1 MTEEEEIKPKRFNLN
16 LRDRKAKEE
25 SGGYMPSSETQQG
38 AGSKEQKQKTNET
51 NEIKEQE
58 KPAFNLRRKREA
70 ENSRQNIDNE
80 FMGK

>member
-1 MTEEEEIKPKRFNLN
+1 
-16 LRDRKAKEE
+16 
-25 SGGYMPSSETQQG
+25 MPSSETQQG

-51 NEIKEQE
+51 SEVKEQE

-80 FMGK
+80 FMGQ